1 MAQGRIEL
9 EHTPGTYVSG
19 ARARWLIQAR
29 RAEMSPS
36 GCLRLLAGTPGAGRG
51 RESGETE
58 KRTTW
63 SSYSGAGARNLSATA
78 WLKGY
83 RMNGAAI
90 NRVAL

>member
-9 EHTPGTYVSG
+9 EDTPGTYVSG
-19 ARARWLIQAR
+19 TRARWLIQAR

-36 GCLRLLAGTPGAGRG
+36 GCLRLLAGASGAGRG
-51 RESGETE
+51 RESGVTESARRGPPIPEPAGET
-58 KRTTW
+58 W
-63 SSYSGAGARNLSATA
+63 SATA